1 MEITSRHRI
10 LITRGGIIKAIR
22 SFLAG
27 QGFLEV
33 QTPLMIKAPVPEASI
48 EAFPVFQGKGKPD
61 LYLIPSPEINLKRLL
76 AEGLDR
82 IFQLGPVFRQE
93 EQGSHHLPEFTMLEW
108 YRAGADYHD
117 LMSDCEAII
126 EITARS
132 AGWKG
137 DSVTYKGQKIDIN
150 PPFSRITIKK
160 VFEKYADWTPGPA
173 PNLDR
178 FNQDMVTK
186 IEPNLPPDRPVFLM
200 DYPAS
205 CASLA
210 RLKTSDTEVAE
221 RVELYAGGLE
231 IANGFSEL
239 TDHEEQEA
247 RFGKEAESRRE
258 QGLRAYSR
266 PEEFLL
272 SLKRLPECAGM
283 ALGIDRLVM
292 LLTNASNINDV
303 VAFS

>member
-1 MEITSRHRI
+1 
-10 LITRGGIIKAIR
+10 LVTRGEIIKAIR
-22 SFLAG
+22 SFLAE

-48 EAFPVFQGKGKPD
+48 EAFPVLQGNGRPD

-82 IFQLGPVFRQE
+82 IFQIGPVFRQK
-93 EQGSHHLPEFTMLEW
+93 EQGHHHLPEFTMLEW
-108 YRAGADYHD
+108 YRTGADYHA

-126 EITARS
+126 EITARA
-132 AGWKG
+132 AGWKV
-137 DSVTYKGQKIDIN
+137 DSVMYKGRKININ
-150 PPFSRITIKK
+150 PPFPRITIKK
-160 VFEKYADWTPGPA
+160 VFEKYAGWIPGPA
-173 PNLDR
+173 PDLDR

-186 IEPNLPPDRPVFLM
+186 IEPNLPSDRPVFLM

-239 TDHEEQEA
+239 TDQEEQEA
-247 RFGKEAESRRE
+247 RFRKEAGIRRE
-258 QGLRAYSR
+258 QGLRAYPW
-266 PEEFLL
+266 PEKFLL
-272 SLKRLPECAGM
+272 SLRKLPKCAGM

-292 LLTNASNINDV
+292 LLANASNINQV
-303 VAFS
+303 VAFSPEKI

>member
-1 MEITSRHRI
+1 
-10 LITRGGIIKAIR
+10 
-22 SFLAG
+22 
-27 QGFLEV
+27 
-33 QTPLMIKAPVPEASI
+33 MIKAPVPEASI
-48 EAFPVFQGKGKPD
+48 EAFPVSQGKGRPD

-93 EQGSHHLPEFTMLEW
+93 EQGRHHLPEFTMLEW
-108 YRAGADYHD
+108 YRTDADYHD

-137 DSVTYKGQKIDIN
+137 DSITYKGIEIDIK
-150 PPFSRITIKK
+150 PPFPRITIKK
-160 VFEKYADWTPGPA
+160 VFEKYAGWTPGPA
-173 PNLDR
+173 PDLDR

-186 IEPNLPPDRPVFLM
+186 IEPNLPPDRPVFLT

-210 RLKTSDTEVAE
+210 RLKTSDNEVAE

-239 TDHEEQEA
+239 TDQEEQEA
-247 RFGKEAESRRE
+247 RFRKEVGRRRE
-258 QGLRAYSR
+258 QGLGAYPW

-272 SLKRLPECAGM
+272 SLGKLPKCAGM

-303 VAFS
+303 VAFPPEKI